1 MFRIINVLTAIVS
14 LLTSVYL
21 LQFVST
27 LLQGADKLY
36 LEATMSK
43 KIINS
48 MYPPNIRE
56 RLLRRGSGS
65 LANLDA
71 DDVDG
76 FEYGVEDNVKSKRI
90 RPSGSPG
97 NLLGRISRSDSMQ
110 FVRKRIHDFVQ
121 RRRRSDELEISAE
134 SEPIADNFNETSIMF
149 ADISNFT
156 FWSSNHTPIQ
166 VFTLLESLFLE
177 FDQIASQMEVYKL
190 ATVGDCYIAV
200 TGVPYPQKDH
210 AVVLAQFAERCRRAS
225 VEVIDRLSKQ
235 YDDMDGMSK
244 LKIRIG
250 IHSGP
255 VTAGVLR
262 GNKARFDLFGDTIN
276 TASRI
281 ESTGEPGRI
290 HLSRETAELLEQAER
305 GDWLVPRDKSVMAK
319 GKGELKT
326 FWLDHVPID
335 NGCVMEATVDIE
347 MVENRLKSNHD
358 RNDPIKRGIS
368 ELEKRLADVV

>member
-1 MFRIINVLTAIVS
+1 
-14 LLTSVYL
+14 
-21 LQFVST
+21 
-27 LLQGADKLY
+27 
-36 LEATMSK
+36 
-43 KIINS
+43 
-48 MYPPNIRE
+48 
-56 RLLRRGSGS
+56 
-65 LANLDA
+65 
-71 DDVDG
+71 
-76 FEYGVEDNVKSKRI
+76 
-90 RPSGSPG
+90 
-97 NLLGRISRSDSMQ
+97 
-110 FVRKRIHDFVQ
+110 
-121 RRRRSDELEISAE
+121 
-134 SEPIADNFNETSIMF
+134 
-149 ADISNFT
+149 
-156 FWSSNHTPIQ
+156 
-166 VFTLLESLFLE
+166 
-177 FDQIASQMEVYKL
+177 
-190 ATVGDCYIAV
+190 
-200 TGVPYPQKDH
+200 
-210 AVVLAQFAERCRRAS
+210 
-225 VEVIDRLSKQ
+225 
-235 YDDMDGMSK
+235 MSK

-290 HLSRETAELLEQAER
+290 HLSRETAELLEQSER